1 MKTITKKSL
10 VVIAMVSAI
19 TFGSGAMGVSA
30 ANPNQLLA
38 GDGGG
43 PTPVAAG
50 ASNLKTVGRHRAR
63 DGSGNDPVV
72 VAGVTNLETVHPV
85 RHGIGFLP

>member
-1 MKTITKKSL
+1 
-10 VVIAMVSAI
+10 
-19 TFGSGAMGVSA
+19 MGVSA

-43 PTPVAAG
+43 PTPVAAAR